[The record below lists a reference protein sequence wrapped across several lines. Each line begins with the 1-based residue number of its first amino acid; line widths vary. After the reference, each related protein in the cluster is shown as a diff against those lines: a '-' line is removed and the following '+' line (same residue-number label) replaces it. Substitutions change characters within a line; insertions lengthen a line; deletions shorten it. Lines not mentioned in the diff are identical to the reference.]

1 MRIKKFFEY
10 NTELP
15 YEEINY
21 IDFYKIETDNIKMLE
36 KISEFMCKEY
46 NLIKMSFF
54 LGESYLTFD
63 KFRHYNLSLRY
74 YDDYIYIKI
83 EIGGGYGLPV
93 AYKCDKLSGFKKFLK
108 NKSYELITGFNKFTK
123 KEELPKKKGFF
134 DFLKRKK

>member
-54 LGESYLTFD
+54 LGEPYLTFD
-63 KFRHYNLSLRY
+63 KFRQYSLSLRY
-74 YDDYIYIKI
+74 CDDYIYIKI
-83 EIGGGYGLPV
+83 QIGDGLPV
-93 AYKCDKLSGFKKFLK
+93 AYKCDQLLGLKKFLK
-108 NKSYELITGFNKFTK
+108 KESYGLITSFNKFTE

-134 DFLKRKK
+134 DFLKIKNKK